1 MEWTYR
7 ETRRREERE
16 CRQQRNQVGD
26 EDVIRASTCAER
38 KDGSSTKGTS
48 RQRRYDPFRGRAE
61 DRVASPSASIWN
73 LRYSL
78 SDSSSQSENSVYS
91 QKIDT
96 QRYSLRANTCAKR
109 DKGVVNN
116 DTSQRRKVR
125 ENTCVERNSGVI
137 NKRNESTTEG
147 RSDPC
152 GSKGSSGQLS
162 ASVWNLE
169 YSMSGSGL

>member
-1 MEWTYR
+1 M
-7 ETRRREERE
+7 
-16 CRQQRNQVGD
+16 
-26 EDVIRASTCAER
+26 
-38 KDGSSTKGTS
+38 
-48 RQRRYDPFRGRAE
+48 
-61 DRVASPSASIWN
+61 
-73 LRYSL
+73 
-78 SDSSSQSENSVYS
+78 SDSGSQSENSVYS

-147 RSDPC
+147 RSDPWR
-152 GSKGSSGQLS
+152 SKGSSGQLS

-169 YSMSGSGL
+169 YGVSGFDLCIRDIDRTYRTDKHEEKQEGVANRR